1 MAKGKIFRFLYAA
14 VAVTPLVMT
23 VLVPVFI
30 QGGVSVRQVLIGKE
44 ILQGFSIALLLT
56 MSYGGYLFYQRQRKK
71 QVKVIRELKENNR
84 ELENQLGDSVRYIG
98 KVNLQ
103 FLEIKSILSS
113 LKDFPRNKK
122 EFKKILKTF
131 CEKTLSV
138 VESDWVMFRI
148 IETKKTKT
156 LTESIET
163 RSKAVLLKHEISNK
177 ALVNEETIEGFSI
190 VGTQQNSTPIKAF
203 CVVPKKA
210 LSDNQKTIIKT
221 ILSQMEMLFLIS
233 TSKYY
238 GEGYLQDLGN
248 PKKGNGE
255 NKTLRQ

>member
-1 MAKGKIFRFLYAA
+1 MKGKIFRFLYAA
-14 VAVTPLVMT
+14 VAVTPLFLT
-23 VLVPVFI
+23 VLVPIFI

-71 QVKVIRELKENNR
+71 QIKMIQDLKQNNR
-84 ELENQLGDSVRYIG
+84 ELEDQLDDSVKYIG

-103 FLEIKSILSS
+103 FREIKSILSS
-113 LKDFPRNKK
+113 IKDFPTNKR

-131 CEKTLSV
+131 CEKTLGV
-138 VESDWVMFRI
+138 VEADWVMFRI

-163 RSKAVLLKHEISNK
+163 RSKAVLLKHEVSNK
-177 ALVNEETIEGFSI
+177 MLVEGNKIEGFSV
-190 VGTQQNSTPIKAF
+190 VGTEQNSTPIKAF
-203 CVVPKKA
+203 CIVPKKA
-210 LSDNQKTIIKT
+210 LSDNQRTIIKT

-238 GEGYLQDLGN
+238 EEGYLQGLGRSKKETETNKDL
-248 PKKGNGE
+248 
-255 NKTLRQ
+255 QS